1 MKRVFL
7 QFLVVIMFFAGLLTL
22 KAQVRTQD
30 SRVVTTALPFLRIA
44 GDPRSA
50 GMADM
55 GVATSPD
62 AWSQQWNPAK
72 YSFMTREQAVGV
84 AYTPYLGQ
92 LVNDIGIG
100 QLAYANRINEQSAFA
115 ASLRYFGLGTI
126 FITEDGETGFEEN
139 PNEFILDGSYSLK
152 LSDQFSMAVTGRFLR
167 SDLRFQATDQD
178 ASAASSFSVGISGY
192 YQSEEVAIG
201 DMYGRYR
208 GGFNISNIG
217 PKISYDVGGREDFL
231 PTNLGLGGGV
241 DFYLN
246 DGFSKIGVTAE
257 FNKLLVPTPPIREDG
272 DENMNGTPNEI
283 IEGQDDD
290 VSFFSGIFQS
300 FGDAPGGF
308 SEELKEVTWA
318 LGAEYTYDDSFSLRT
333 GYFNEADEKGG
344 RKYLSL
350 GAGFKFSEIN
360 VDLSYLFSTS
370 RVRSP
375 LEGTLRFGLTFNFGD
390 EYLEY

>member
-1 MKRVFL
+1 MKRVLFSSL
-7 QFLVVIMFFAGLLTL
+7 TIIMFFTGLVPSV
-22 KAQVRTQD
+22 AQD
-30 SRVVTTALPFLRIA
+30 SRVITTALPFLRIA
-44 GDPRSA
+44 GDPRAA
-50 GMADM
+50 GMGDM

-72 YSFMTREQAVGV
+72 FSFMEREQAIGV

-100 QLAYANRINEQSAFA
+100 QLVYANRINEQSAFA

-126 FITEDGETGFEEN
+126 FITEDGENGTEEN
-139 PNEFILDGSYSLK
+139 PNEFVLDGSYSLK

-167 SDLRFQATDQD
+167 SDLRIQSQNAD
-178 ASAASSFSVGISGY
+178 ASAASSFSVGVAGY
-192 YQSEEVAIG
+192 YQSEEVPIG
-201 DMYGRYR
+201 NMYGRYR
-208 GGFNISNIG
+208 GGFNVSNIG
-217 PKISYDVGGREDFL
+217 PKVSYDEGGQENFL

-241 DFYLN
+241 DIYLN
-246 DGFSKIGVTAE
+246 DGFSKVGLTAE
-257 FNKLLVPTPPIREDG
+257 FNKLLVPTPPVRDTQDVDG
-272 DENMNGTPNEI
+272 DGDRREI
-283 IEGQDDD
+283 LEGQDDD

-300 FGDAPGGF
+300 FGDAPGGG

-318 LGAEYTYDDSFSLRT
+318 LGAEYTYDNSFAARL

-344 RKYLSL
+344 RKFLSL
-350 GAGFKFSEIN
+350 GAGFQFSEIN

-370 RVRSP
+370 RVQSP

>member
-1 MKRVFL
+1 MKRVLFSSL
-7 QFLVVIMFFAGLLTL
+7 TIIMFFTGLVPSV
-22 KAQVRTQD
+22 AQD
-30 SRVVTTALPFLRIA
+30 SRVITTALPFLRIA
-44 GDPRSA
+44 GDPRAA
-50 GMADM
+50 GMGDM

-72 YSFMTREQAVGV
+72 YSFMEREQAIGV

-100 QLAYANRINEQSAFA
+100 QLVYANRINEQSAFA

-126 FITEDGETGFEEN
+126 FITEDGENGTEEN
-139 PNEFILDGSYSLK
+139 PNEFVLDGSYSLK

-167 SDLRFQATDQD
+167 SDLRIQSQNAD
-178 ASAASSFSVGISGY
+178 ASAASSFSVGVAGY
-192 YQSEEVAIG
+192 YQSEEVPIG
-201 DMYGRYR
+201 NMYGRYR
-208 GGFNISNIG
+208 GGFNVSNIG
-217 PKISYDVGGREDFL
+217 PKVSYDEGGQENFL

-241 DFYLN
+241 DIYLN
-246 DGFSKIGVTAE
+246 DGFSKVGLTAE
-257 FNKLLVPTPPIREDG
+257 FNKLLVPTPPVRDTQDVDG
-272 DENMNGTPNEI
+272 DGDRREI
-283 IEGQDDD
+283 LEGQDDD

-300 FGDAPGGF
+300 FGDAPGGG

-318 LGAEYTYDDSFSLRT
+318 LGAEYTYDNSFAARL

-344 RKYLSL
+344 RKFLSL
-350 GAGFKFSEIN
+350 GAGFQFSEIN

-370 RVRSP
+370 RVQSP